1 MREDKKEVEG
11 GHLMLPMLKLDLL
24 DVEYIQLD
32 KTILH
37 LEKSVNRST
46 EWKSWIKNNMSKFYI
61 NDHFVSTSREDRNM
75 LAIILEINQRTILD
89 EKEILLSITPLLNQ
103 LNNDGFL

>member
-1 MREDKKEVEG
+1 
-11 GHLMLPMLKLDLL
+11 
-24 DVEYIQLD
+24 
-32 KTILH
+32 
-37 LEKSVNRST
+37 
-46 EWKSWIKNNMSKFYI
+46 MSKFFI

>member
-1 MREDKKEVEG
+1 
-11 GHLMLPMLKLDLL
+11 MLPMLKLDLL

-37 LEKSVNRST
+37 LEKSVNRAT

-103 LNNDGFL
+103 LNKDGFL